1 VSQFI
6 LLNVVMQS
14 VVLLNVV
21 PPVKFTDR
29 ASLVFAKD
37 VVMFALDKHF
47 QLSLI
52 FADKT

>member
-6 LLNVVMQS
+6 LLNVIMQS
-14 VVLLNVV
+14 VVMLNVV
-21 PPVKFTDR
+21 PPTKFTDG
-29 ASLVFAKD
+29 ASWVFAKD
-37 VVMFALDKHF
+37 VVMFALGKHF